1 MQQLL
6 RELHRRAQRTST
18 TAHVPNSSAAL
29 SAVAEQLR
37 KSFRGERGWRSSL
50 GQMHAL
56 SRRIIRAGRGEWG
69 ELWQEALAVHS
80 ARENGTDS
88 KFPHPAQD
96 HPVPVGRQGH

>member
-1 MQQLL
+1 
-6 RELHRRAQRTST
+6 
-18 TAHVPNSSAAL
+18 
-29 SAVAEQLR
+29 
-37 KSFRGERGWRSSL
+37 
-50 GQMHAL
+50 MHAL